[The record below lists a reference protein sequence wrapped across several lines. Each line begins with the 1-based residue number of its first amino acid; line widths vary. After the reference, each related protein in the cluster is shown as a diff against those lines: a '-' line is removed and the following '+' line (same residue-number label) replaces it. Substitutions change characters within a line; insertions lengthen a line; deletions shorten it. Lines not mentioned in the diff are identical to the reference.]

1 MIVKN
6 KLSIFLLII
15 YLFSFTE
22 LSQLLKLPMLV
33 KHFIEHTKSDPVMTF
48 STFIKLHY
56 LNGSSKD
63 ADYEKDMKLP
73 FKSVDNLSF
82 ITFTFENTSEVINL
96 QTFESEKISSE
107 TPSHYVFSSS
117 FCYLDAIWQPPQFC

>member
-1 MIVKN
+1 MCIRD
-6 KLSIFLLII
+6 S
-15 YLFSFTE
+15 
-22 LSQLLKLPMLV
+22 
-33 KHFIEHTKSDPVMTF
+33 TKSDPVMTF

-73 FKSVDNLSF
+73 FKSVDNLSS
-82 ITFTFENTSEVINL
+82 INFTFEHTSEVINL
-96 QTFESEKISSE
+96 QPFESEKIFSE
-107 TPSHYVFSSS
+107 NPSHYVFSSS